1 MPVFNTTG
9 CTITA
14 GGGSLAGYVMDM
26 TVTLSMSTVE
36 VTSVGDADQFHVPG
50 IRSGTASGNI
60 YYNQDNATVK
70 ALETARTNGTEVTF
84 VFTWHTGATYT
95 AQALVTQFA
104 PTVTFNE
111 VVKAAISLQFTGA
124 VTISA

>member
-1 MPVFNTTG
+1 MPVWNTTN
-9 CTITA
+9 CSITA
-14 GGGSLAGYVMDM
+14 GGSTLAGYVMDM
-26 TVTLSMSTVE
+26 NVQLNMSTVE

-60 YYNQDNATVK
+60 FYNQDAAVIK
-70 ALETARTNGTEVTF
+70 SLETARTNGTEVTF
-84 VFTWHTGATYT
+84 VFTWHSGATYT
-95 AQALVTQFA
+95 AKALVTSFS

-111 VVKAAISLQFTGA
+111 VVKAAISLQFTDA